1 MMKLAHIIGGLNV
14 GGTERMLQR
23 LVTEHSLRSDVSM
36 LVISLTNVGPI
47 GRAMSDAGVRVEAL
61 NMSGPISGAL
71 GFVKLLRLLTRFR
84 PDVVQTWLYWADL
97 IGGIAAKICAVKA
110 IVWNIRCAQF
120 GDSRWTGYVVR
131 LNARL
136 SNWLPHSIICCGY
149 TAKRFHEEQGY
160 HSNEMIVLPNG
171 FDLQYFL
178 PEDRSITVNQHIN
191 TVEITAIGR
200 NNPLKD
206 YNNLLLAAKLVR
218 DKCTIAHFSIYG
230 RGCASD
236 AGLQRQIE
244 DLHIS
249 DIVECHDEL
258 SDVRQALG
266 KTDIFVSS
274 SLSEGF
280 PNVVAEAMAMGV
292 PCVATNAGD
301 AAIIVGNAG
310 EIIPIGD
317 AGALADAIVKL
328 AKLTPEKRQELGIA
342 ARKHIVENFAIGYVT
357 QLYFDHYQKIIQLD
371 KNEKY

>member
-1 MMKLAHIIGGLNV
+1 MKLAHIIGGLNV
-14 GGTERMLQR
+14 GGAERMLQR
-23 LVTEHSLRSDVSM
+23 LVTEHSLGSDVSI
-36 LVISLTNVGPI
+36 LVISLTSVGPI

-71 GFVKLLRLLTRFR
+71 GFVKLLRLLTRFN

-136 SNWLPHSIICCGY
+136 SHWLPHSIICCGY
-149 TAKRFHEEQGY
+149 TAKHFHEDQGY
-160 HSNEMIVLPNG
+160 HSNGMIVLPNG
-171 FDLQYFL
+171 FDLQYFT
-178 PEDRSITVNQHIN
+178 PPDPSATAGQHGDTVN
-191 TVEITAIGR
+191 ITAIGR
-200 NNPLKD
+200 NDPLKD
-206 YNNLLLAAKLVR
+206 YGNLLAAAKLVH
-218 DKCTIAHFSIYG
+218 DQGTITRFSIYG

-236 AGLQRQIE
+236 TGLQRQIE
-244 DLHIS
+244 DLQIR
-249 DIVECHDEL
+249 DMVKCHDEL

-280 PNVVAEAMAMGV
+280 PNVLAEAMAMGV

-310 EIIPIGD
+310 EIVPIGD
-317 AGALADAIVKL
+317 SGALADAIVKL

-342 ARKHIVENFAIGYVT
+342 ARKHIVENFEIGYVA

-371 KNEKY
+371 KNEKH